1 MPLNSITTEK
11 RDENSSENSG
21 SEEEQS
27 GITTAKM
34 KSKIKSIPG
43 LYWSMTQRPR
53 SGNSTMR
60 FYKRFSWGIATKLKQ
75 SRKPLKKF

>member
-21 SEEEQS
+21 SEEEQR

-34 KSKIKSIPG
+34 ESKIKSIPG
-43 LYWSMTQRPR
+43 LY
-53 SGNSTMR
+53 
-60 FYKRFSWGIATKLKQ
+60 
-75 SRKPLKKF
+75 